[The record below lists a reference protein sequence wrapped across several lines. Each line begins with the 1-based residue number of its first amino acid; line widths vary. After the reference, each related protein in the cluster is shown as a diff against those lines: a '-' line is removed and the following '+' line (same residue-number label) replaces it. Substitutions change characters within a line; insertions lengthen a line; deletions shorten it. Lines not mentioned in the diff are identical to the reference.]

1 MFVCGRVCVCFV
13 CSLEWAALRFHRAT
27 LDHHVIMKPW
37 RNPRYVRMSDCMM
50 DDIMLSGDD
59 NMRITMVTESF
70 CSFHFTISVTLSET
84 GNMFP
89 LPLWFWKSLPCSVSS
104 SWLRSNLDLS
114 QCRTLSQNSRSEQAS
129 SIGLPFSRYCQDL
142 PAPQQ
147 WPIEEYLVL
156 FLCKLISWHTH
167 THTQIQ

>member
-1 MFVCGRVCVCFV
+1 MCLCVRGCVYVCVYALAWGGGPSSGFT
-13 CSLEWAALRFHRAT
+13 AA
-27 LDHHVIMKPW
+27 LDHHVTMKPW
-37 RNPRYVRMSDCMM
+37 RN
-50 DDIMLSGDD
+50 L
-59 NMRITMVTESF
+59 VTVSF
-70 CSFHFTISVTLSET
+70 CSFHFNISVTLSET

-104 SWLRSNLDLS
+104 GWLRSNLDLS

-129 SIGLPFSRYCQDL
+129 SIDLPFSGYCQDL

-156 FLCKLISWHTH
+156 FLCKLISWHI
-167 THTQIQ
+167 HTQIQ